1 MNPSLQALVRR
12 LITREFYR
20 RGLLTWE
27 MKMALRR
34 LLTDR

>member
-1 MNPSLQALVRR
+1 MKATSQAKILRVFA
-12 LITREFYR
+12 REFYR

-34 LLTDR
+34 MLARR